1 MKHSSSCAGPL
12 KGTTPRTHSLG
23 LSTGWILSQG
33 SLFPVSQCSSLNFKV
48 KNGSSFEQSTQG
60 STYFPFPGSTPPS
73 SNPAPTSQDSNVGLC
88 QPCPAQLCR
97 SLLSLLISQGG
108 SKCRQWPC
116 PCPTMTLGCTA
127 RGGCGA
133 VQFFHTH
140 LLPPGTDLTPGR
152 HS

>member
-33 SLFPVSQCSSLNFKV
+33 TLFPVSQCSSVNSKV
-48 KNGSSFEQSTQG
+48 KNDPSFKQSTQD
-60 STYFPFPGSTPPS
+60 SIYFPFPGSTPPS
-73 SNPAPTSQDSNVGLC
+73 SNPAPTSQDSNLGLC
-88 QPCPAQLCR
+88 QQCPAQ
-97 SLLSLLISQGG
+97 LLSLLISQGG
-108 SKCRQWPC
+108 SRYRQWPC
-116 PCPTMTLGCTA
+116 PCPTMTLGCTG

-133 VQFFHTH
+133 VQLFQTH
-140 LLPPGTDLTPGR
+140 LLLPGAELTHGR